1 MAATQQS
8 EVTSTTVDSG
18 STRSPRTL
26 PPTSQKHHHHQSH
39 NPTMSIQGTAQR
51 PPLNG
56 SKPRRSRYQATRRRR
71 VQALYNNTMPNKV
84 GQLYTVQ
91 HYVQKN
97 SPSAGGLQCPNP
109 RCEREENV
117 HTQPKTTPGDV
128 AEVDQRL
135 LPCAPSGQTIL
146 KQNRTAG
153 QATPTASRERELNP

>member
-26 PPTSQKHHHHQSH
+26 PPTSQRHHHHQSR

-91 HYVQKN
+91 HYVQKTAPQPEDC
-97 SPSAGGLQCPNP
+97 SVPTQGVSEKKTFTHNP
-109 RCEREENV
+109 KPHLV
-117 HTQPKTTPGDV
+117 MWPK
-128 AEVDQRL
+128 
-135 LPCAPSGQTIL
+135 
-146 KQNRTAG
+146 
-153 QATPTASRERELNP
+153 